1 MELWVQG
8 QPSIQSK
15 FRSARAKQKHLV
27 LRGKKKVYQLS
38 LQGMVWVLRK
48 NKVPLTKDGGEGV
61 NTMQVIQLNLTY
73 TINPTFTGQK
83 TKAQFLDKVK
93 QLWNNC
99 FNLSQGILKS
109 SVQASSVCS
118 FVHSFIFKVLEIESR
133 ASHYSPALSHSTWVN
148 ILLKLTCLAMK
159 AQAGLEFVILLQ
171 SLE

>member
-1 MELWVQG
+1 
-8 QPSIQSK
+8 
-15 FRSARAKQKHLV
+15 

-93 QLWNNC
+93 QL
-99 FNLSQGILKS
+99 
-109 SVQASSVCS
+109 
-118 FVHSFIFKVLEIESR
+118 
-133 ASHYSPALSHSTWVN
+133 
-148 ILLKLTCLAMK
+148 
-159 AQAGLEFVILLQ
+159 
-171 SLE
+171 